1 MKPPDVKSVIY
12 IGFTKGNNKD
22 NPKFEIG
29 DHVRI
34 S

>member
-1 MKPPDVKSVIY
+1 MKPPDVNSVIY
-12 IGFTKGNNKD
+12 IGFTKENNKD